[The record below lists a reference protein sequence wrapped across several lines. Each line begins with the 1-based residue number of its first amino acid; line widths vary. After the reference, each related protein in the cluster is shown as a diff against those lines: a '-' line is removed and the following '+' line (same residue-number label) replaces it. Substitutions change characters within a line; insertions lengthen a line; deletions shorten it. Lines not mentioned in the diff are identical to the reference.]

1 MSSSRRKSNAA
12 SPSDPRFPT
21 ALRARDRETLA
32 YAVVRGLVEEGL
44 SGTLSPDD
52 IREAL
57 LRISESSDA
66 GALSELRRRMAA
78 EADLFYPGARERAS
92 AEKRALARELLDG
105 VFAPFKGNLE
115 GEVAAGAALPGTVTE
130 IVLRADDAKSVEIAL
145 LNARIDFRAEAPRAG
160 ETERLMLALERSNP
174 HRAGMRFDA
183 REAARPELVLVRI
196 VDRGGAK
203 KRRA

>member
-12 SPSDPRFPT
+12 SSSAPRFPAAPRT
-21 ALRARDRETLA
+21 RARERETLA
-32 YAVVRGLVEEGL
+32 YEIVRELVEEGV
-44 SGTLSPDD
+44 SGTLFPDD

-57 LRISESSDA
+57 RTISGSTDE
-66 GALSELRRRMAA
+66 GTLSELRRRIAA

-105 VFAPFKGNLE
+105 VFAPFEGSLE
-115 GEVAAGAALPGTVTE
+115 GEVAAEAALPGTVTE

-145 LNARIDFRAEAPRAG
+145 INARIDFRAEAPRAG
-160 ETERLMLALERSNP
+160 ETERLILALERPN
-174 HRAGMRFDA
+174 A
-183 REAARPELVLVRI
+183 REDALPELVLVRI
-196 VDRGGAK
+196 VGRPGSG

>member
-105 VFAPFKGNLE
+105 VFAPFEGNLE

-145 LNARIDFRAEAPRAG
+145 LNARIDFRAKAPRAG